1 MLEKSD
7 LHQIREIIREE
18 VRPIVREEV
27 RPIVKEELVPIK
39 KDIKALRADV
49 SKIKGDINMVIEV
62 FDEKDIELEKRIE
75 SVETRVGIVN

>member
-7 LHQIREIIREE
+7 LQQIREVIREE
-18 VRPIVREEV
+18 VRPIVN
-27 RPIVKEELVPIK
+27 EELVPIK
-39 KDIKALRADV
+39 KDIKALRTDV

-75 SVETRVGIVN
+75 TVETRVGIVS

>member
-7 LHQIREIIREE
+7 LQQIREVI
-18 VRPIVREEV
+18 REEV

-39 KDIKALRADV
+39 KDIKALRTDV

-75 SVETRVGIVN
+75 RVETKVGIVN